1 MGCTTCGGNS
11 FAAAGGLS
19 LGKQAEPEPAPANA
33 VSELVT
39 VTLKSDVILPATII
53 LAGNAYHWNG
63 HNHIPVVAHT
73 FTTYKFVA
81 DFIGTSKEYSAWL
94 EVATDK
100 KGK

>member
-11 FAAAGGLS
+11 FAAVGGLS
-19 LGKQAEPEPAPANA
+19 LGKQAEPEPVPANA
-33 VSELVT
+33 ISELVT

-63 HNHIPVVAHT
+63 HNHVPVVSHT
-73 FTTYKFVA
+73 FTTYKFIA
-81 DFIGTSKEYSAWL
+81 DYIAASKEYSGWL
-94 EVATDK
+94 DATTDK

>member
-11 FAAAGGLS
+11 FASVGGLS
-19 LGKQAEPEPAPANA
+19 LGKQAEPDPAPANA
-33 VSELVT
+33 ISELVT

-63 HNHIPVVAHT
+63 HNHVPVVTST
-73 FTTYKFVA
+73 FTTYKFVS
-81 DFIGTSKEYSAWL
+81 DFIAASKEYSAWL
-94 EVATDK
+94 EVAPDK